1 MGLSFKNHI
10 NRDLRRLARQHQQAT
25 ERVLLRV
32 AAEMAKELE
41 KNTPRDTNGLAENVV
56 FAMDKQDDQQVLIGY
71 DKEVAW
77 RAHFVELGTI
87 KQPPQGFIQKTHDEN
102 IQEIIKLLEKEL
114 RRELGL

>member
-41 KNTPRDTNGLAENVV
+41 KNTPRDKNGLAENVV
-56 FAMDKQDDQQVLIGY
+56 FDMDDQQVLIGY
-71 DKEVAW
+71 SKEVAW

-102 IQEIIKLLEKEL
+102 IQEIIRMLEREL